1 MNSPSVATSTFV
13 ETADIGINTSID
25 NIEKS
30 NIGMNTD
37 ITLTLDAQ
45 TNTEVLKNNSNIN
58 TVSTNTEIIPTS
70 NSHTNTPL
78 SETNS
83 MSTITDNIS
92 KNSVAVNTDLDM
104 HVQIETETV
113 GLDPIQQKIL
123 LESLNED
130 INFNTQSLKKSLS
143 DSTLLD
149 LEDAMNQPISLKGK
163 AKLEDPLELSQFEF
177 VELSNIPYV
186 SKTDP
191 LYDNWAWSRPWH
203 RWYKEKILNRNSK
216 FILDQN
222 LFIKTTFGYVATNS
236 LYLAVKDCLANTNS
250 NRVRLN
256 LQYIGWIDENLTNFE
271 NVSFDFTL
279 KKVNSWYFNIGTT
292 HYMIY
297 FYNRDIMITPDPF
310 DTLSSVV
317 TSPNDLSS

>member
-58 TVSTNTEIIPTS
+58 TVSTNTEVIPTS
-70 NSHTNTPL
+70 TSHTNTPL

-83 MSTITDNIS
+83 MSTMTDNIS

-113 GLDPIQQKIL
+113 GLDPIQQEIL

-130 INFNTQSLKKSLS
+130 INTQSLKKSLS

-149 LEDAMNQPISLKGK
+149 LEDAMNQPINLKGK

-186 SKTDP
+186 GVNDP
-191 LYDNWAWSRPWH
+191 LYDNWAWSRPWPQ
-203 RWYKEKILNRNSK
+203 WYKEKIMNRDPGYK
-216 FILDQN
+216 LILDQS
-222 LFIKTTFGYVATNS
+222 LLIKTTFGFVATNS
-236 LYLAVKDCLANTNS
+236 LKLAVRDCLANTNS
-250 NRVRLN
+250 SRVPLN
-256 LQYIGWIDENLTNFE
+256 LQYIAWIEKNSTNFG
-271 NVSFDFTL
+271 NVSFDFTH

-297 FYNRDIMITPDPF
+297 FYNRDIMITPDPL
-310 DTLSSVV
+310 DPLTRDV
-317 TSPNDLSS
+317 TSSNDLSS